1 MANNN
6 VRRPNVSATS
16 RQVENAQRQQA
27 LSYLANQ
34 RASFAINIL
43 ATLVKDKE
51 VDLANYES
59 FVDLSVKMADKLMD
73 KLYAVEKW
81 CQASLKESFVSTT
94 SRSQVEANY
103 ARGVE
108 RPSLSAKS
116 IGMTLTSPGTSS
128 VYLK

>member
-1 MANNN
+1 MANTN

-59 FVDLSVKMADKLMD
+59 FVDLSVKMADRLMD
-73 KLYAVEKW
+73 KLYAVEK
-81 CQASLKESFVSTT
+81 
-94 SRSQVEANY
+94 
-103 ARGVE
+103 
-108 RPSLSAKS
+108 
-116 IGMTLTSPGTSS
+116 
-128 VYLK
+128 

>member
-1 MANNN
+1 MANTN

-73 KLYAVEKW
+73 KLYAVEK
-81 CQASLKESFVSTT
+81 
-94 SRSQVEANY
+94 
-103 ARGVE
+103 
-108 RPSLSAKS
+108 
-116 IGMTLTSPGTSS
+116 
-128 VYLK
+128 

>member
-73 KLYAVEKW
+73 KLYAVEK
-81 CQASLKESFVSTT
+81 
-94 SRSQVEANY
+94 
-103 ARGVE
+103 
-108 RPSLSAKS
+108 
-116 IGMTLTSPGTSS
+116 
-128 VYLK
+128 